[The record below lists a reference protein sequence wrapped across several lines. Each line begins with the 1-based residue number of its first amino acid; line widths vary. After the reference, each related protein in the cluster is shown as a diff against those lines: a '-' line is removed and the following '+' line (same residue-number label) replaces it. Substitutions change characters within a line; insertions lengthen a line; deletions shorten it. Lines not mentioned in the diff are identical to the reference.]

1 MEAEEQSRH
10 RSVKI
15 AALVIMNRRIFK
27 YLFVSIMIAVA
38 LLAGCK
44 FGSRSSG
51 TGEELG
57 SEADREEAF
66 HLIEDANENIKSI
79 KVLYRNNNQKVDQ
92 LEAAL
97 KAGDLKKV
105 KELADELSLA
115 INDGYLFADS
125 IIDKLEKAQG
135 LDINPTWKR
144 YLSLKQES
152 LELQIRAFDYRRNS
166 AVLFRDKAGSD
177 DPATLKLARDTFKSN
192 EENFKKYM
200 ADAEKVSKEADELR
214 KASLNPKKR

>member
-1 MEAEEQSRH
+1 MNPQLFRYVAA
-10 RSVKI
+10 SV
-15 AALVIMNRRIFK
+15 LVSAV
-27 YLFVSIMIAVA
+27 LF
-38 LLAGCK
+38 AGCN

-57 SEADREEAF
+57 SDADREQAF
-66 HLIEDANENIKSI
+66 RLIEDANENIKSI

-92 LEAAL
+92 LETAL

-125 IIDKLEKAQG
+125 IIDKIEKAQA

-166 AVLFRDKAGSD
+166 AVLFRDKAGSE
-177 DPATLKLARDTFKSN
+177 DPATLKLARDTFKTN

-214 KASLNPKKR
+214 KASMNRR